1 MKRQA
6 LVVANWKMH
15 GQRSWVDRFVHELS
29 QGLMPAL
36 AVQAV
41 LCPPYVYLAQLHR
54 LLAETNVLLGAQN
67 MHSAQQ
73 GAFTGEV
80 SAAMLLDSGCRYVI
94 LGHSE
99 RRTLFREDDRE
110 VAVKLEAAKQA
121 GLIPIVCIGENA
133 EERAAGLTE
142 QVVKRQLDAVLLH
155 AGQDAFSGS
164 VIAYEPVW
172 AIGTGNTATPE
183 QAQSVHEF
191 VRRYVARHDRFA
203 ADVLPIIYGGS
214 VKAANAQALAAQP
227 DIDGALVGGAS
238 LVPEDFL
245 AICQG
250 FDAMQVSV

>member
-1 MKRQA
+1 MT
-6 LVVANWKMH
+6 
-15 GQRSWVDRFVHELS
+15 
-29 QGLMPAL
+29 PAL
-36 AVQAV
+36 SVQTV
-41 LCPPYVYLAQLHR
+41 LCPPYVYLAHLHG
-54 LLAETNVLLGAQN
+54 LLKGTNVLLGAQN

-80 SAAMLLDSGCRYVI
+80 SASMLLDSGCRYVI

-121 GLIPIVCIGENA
+121 GLIPIVCVGENA
-133 EERAAGLTE
+133 EERASGLTE

-155 AGQDAFSGS
+155 AGQDAFSGA

-183 QAQSVHEF
+183 QAQSVHGF
-191 VRRYVARHDRFA
+191 IRRYVARHDRFT

-214 VKAANAQALAAQP
+214 VKAANAQALAAQT

-250 FDAMQVSV
+250 FDAIQVSV